1 MPTHG
6 SCARRLLLAAVVL
19 LAMPRNLPAD
29 TLTCGDRF
37 GFFSIVTSGSN
48 ATLGNN
54 RVGSCGGAGP
64 DGYLRY
70 LAPRT
75 GTYTIDTY
83 GSLFDTVLYVRETT
97 GALFELA
104 CNDDADFSSP
114 FSELR
119 VNLIGGVNYDIIID
133 SYSAGGAYALRINPD
148 CPAFDANDPRDLGSP
163 LSVSVSATTVC
174 APSNFGAAPCS
185 GGGASAGDTAFLYT
199 APVTAIYQMTAFSS
213 DFDTILSAYDAG
225 CSGGVLACNDDI
237 SFPTNTNSLVT
248 LPLVAG
254 QRVAVNVDG
263 FSAAR
268 GVFSLI
274 INAIGCCQFADQ
286 CLDGASD
293 VGCSDGGIY
302 FVPGGSCASGFCAAP
317 TATPTSTPI
326 PPTPTDTPPPTIT
339 ATPTVTFT
347 SRLPTPTSTVTSDR
361 PRATNTATRT
371 PTPRP
376 NLVLP
381 CTGDC
386 DSSMQVSLTE
396 MVRCLRV
403 VNGNRRLSECPRC
416 DRDDDGADLR
426 DLVRALRNTTDGACR

>member
-6 SCARRLLLAAVVL
+6 YCARRVLFAAVMLV
-19 LAMPRNLPAD
+19 AVPRVVPAD
-29 TLTCGDRF
+29 TLVCGDRF

-48 ATLGNN
+48 ANLGNN

-83 GSLFDTVLYVRETT
+83 GSLFDTVMYVRETT
-97 GALFELA
+97 GALLELA
-104 CNDDADFSSP
+104 CNDDADSDSP

-119 VNLIGGVNYDIIID
+119 VNLTGGVSYDIIID

-148 CPAFDANDPRDLGSP
+148 CPAFDTNDPRDLGNP
-163 LSVSVSATTVC
+163 LSAYVSATTVC
-174 APSNFGAAPCS
+174 APSNFGEAPCS

-199 APVTAIYQMTAFSS
+199 APATAIYQMTAFSS
-213 DFDTILSAYDAG
+213 DFDTILTAYGARCG
-225 CSGGVLACNDDI
+225 GGVLACNDDI
-237 SFPTNTNSLVT
+237 SFPSNTNSSVT
-248 LPLVAG
+248 LPLIAG

-268 GVFSLI
+268 GVFSLG
-274 INAIGCCQFADQ
+274 INALGCCQFSGQCTDQ
-286 CLDGASD
+286 ATD
-293 VGCSDGGIY
+293 VGCSDGGLY
-302 FVPGGSCASGFCAAP
+302 FVAGGSCASDVCTAP
-317 TATPTSTPI
+317 TATPTSTPV
-326 PPTPTDTPPPTIT
+326 PPTPTDTPTLTIT
-339 ATPTVTFT
+339 PTPTVTLT
-347 SRLPTPTSTVTSDR
+347 SRLPTPT
-361 PRATNTATRT
+361 ATLTRNVPSATRT
-371 PTPRP
+371 VTPRP

-386 DSSMQVSLTE
+386 DTSMQVSLTE
-396 MVRCLRV
+396 LVRCLRV
-403 VNGNRRLSECPRC
+403 VNGNRLLSECPRC
-416 DRDDDGADLR
+416 DRDGDGADLR